1 MATRALR
8 VDRRFS
14 KSMLSPEGCWRCATT
29 RDDARQSG
37 PGHGWAAAGGY
48 GGACAHP
55 GVDEES
61 ERRCRRRV
69 GGLHREQLRGESW
82 GSRGW
87 RRDEARRH
95 ARADGCRESAERCVY
110 GRRCRWRGESRREAA
125 GQGGCRRG
133 DGGGRR
139 DNVRCVGLHDDAP
152 LVGAGGLRRGNVRSA
167 VGLQD
172 DGRLSEEI
180 LEGVLE
186 PVWIER
192 HGQPGSGGPVGPK
205 GVGCGWVSSEIPAAV
220 VTFPVRSMTAPLAS
234 TVPSGLSVRVPVPFV
249 ISTSPLFLTQTL
261 AATTPGALRE

>member
-1 MATRALR
+1 
-8 VDRRFS
+8 
-14 KSMLSPEGCWRCATT
+14 
-29 RDDARQSG
+29 
-37 PGHGWAAAGGY
+37 
-48 GGACAHP
+48 
-55 GVDEES
+55 
-61 ERRCRRRV
+61 
-69 GGLHREQLRGESW
+69 SW
-82 GSRGW
+82 GSRGR
-87 RRDEARRH
+87 RRDEARGH

-110 GRRCRWRGESRREAA
+110 GRRCRWRGESRGEAA

-139 DNVRCVGLHDDAP
+139 DNVRCVGLHDETP
-152 LVGAGGLRRGNVRSA
+152 LVGAGCLRRGDVCGA

-172 DGRLSEEI
+172 NRGIGEE
-180 LEGVLE
+180 LGQGVLE

-205 GVGCGWVSSEIPAAV
+205 GVGCVWVSREICRAV
-220 VTFPVRSMTAPLAS
+220 VTFPARSMTAPLMS